1 MAKLTQEAR
10 EELAGIIARI
20 SEKVRADELNVEV
33 GEEAEE
39 ILDGE
44 GDVIGAFPT
53 GRRVAVGELIV
64 DSQTFGFEVRVEVIG
79 DPNVIEP

>member
-10 EELAGIIARI
+10 EELAGIIVGI
-20 SEKVRADELNVEV
+20 SEKVRAGELNVEV

-44 GDVIGAFPT
+44 GDVIGALAT

-64 DSQTFGFEVRVEVIG
+64 DSETFGFEVRVEVTG
-79 DPNVIEP
+79 DPNVIET